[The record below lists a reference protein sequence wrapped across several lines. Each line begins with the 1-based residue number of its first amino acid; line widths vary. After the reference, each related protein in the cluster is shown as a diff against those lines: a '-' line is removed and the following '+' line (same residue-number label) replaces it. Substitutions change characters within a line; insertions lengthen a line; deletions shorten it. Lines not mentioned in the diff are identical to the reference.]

1 MVTDRREIGADAFFT
16 GLFETAL
23 DEGEIIREVRFPV
36 PEAAAYAK
44 FPNPASKFALVAV
57 MVARTGGSVRL
68 AVTGAAPTVFRVP
81 EMESAL
87 AGSFTP
93 DAIAGT
99 RVSPGRHY
107 FDCEGTILAC
117 YDPGAD
123 GDGHEARP
131 NPDHIYLAVDDLDDC
146 FARCRAALATFDSGR
161 LQGDGSVLGEI
172 AKRPWGE
179 LSFYIHDPFGNPICF
194 VDRTTVFVG

>member
-1 MVTDRREIGADAFFT
+1 MAKLYRVIIPVSDID
-16 GLFETAL
+16 TAQQFYSQIF
-23 DEGEIIREVRFPV
+23 DD
-36 PEAAAYAK
+36 
-44 FPNPASKFALVAV
+44 
-57 MVARTGGSVRL
+57 
-68 AVTGAAPTVFRVP
+68 
-81 EMESAL
+81 
-87 AGSFTP
+87 AGS
-93 DAIAGT
+93 

-123 GDGHEARP
+123 GDAHAARP
-131 NPDHIYLAVDDLDDC
+131 NPDHVYLAVDDLDDC
-146 FARCRAALATFDSGR
+146 YARCRAALANFDSDR
-161 LQGDGSVLGEI
+161 SHGDGTVLGEI

>member
-1 MVTDRREIGADAFFT
+1 MAKLYRV
-16 GLFETAL
+16 
-23 DEGEIIREVRFPV
+23 IIPV
-36 PEAAAYAK
+36 SDIDKAQQFYSQI
-44 FPNPASKFALVAV
+44 FDD
-57 MVARTGGSVRL
+57 
-68 AVTGAAPTVFRVP
+68 TGA
-81 EMESAL
+81 
-87 AGSFTP
+87 
-93 DAIAGT
+93 